1 MLTVVRRYAKKLQPH
16 QIPLSI
22 KAMEVKKKQILTKI
36 QHCLRKNKFEMVS
49 DYIGSRSILTHRGIM
64 VWQKE

>member
-22 KAMEVKKKQILTKI
+22 KAMEVKKEKILTKS
-36 QHCLRKNKFEMVS
+36 QHCLRKSKFEIEI
-49 DYIGSRSILTHRGIM
+49 DYTSSR
-64 VWQKE
+64 